1 MSLNRFTTDEQREI
15 IQTILKH
22 IYTLGIVDFF
32 FKIKPYKKNYFL
44 STGITLL
51 FFITFFKFPLWT
63 IFLPLIPY
71 AILLLFYLVD
81 MNVMVYT
88 LTKAHSEL
96 IERGYKID
104 WNTLLDFVYEMFKS
118 DSY

>member
-1 MSLNRFTTDEQREI
+1 MSLNRFTSEEQREI

-32 FKIKPYKKNYFL
+32 FKIKPYKRNYFL
-44 STGITLL
+44 ATGISLL
-51 FFITFFKFPLWT
+51 FFIAFFKFPLWT
-63 IFLPLIPY
+63 ILLPIVPY
-71 AILLLFYLVD
+71 GILLFFYLVD

-96 IERGYKID
+96 IQRGYKID
-104 WNTLLDFVYEMFKS
+104 WNTLLDFVYDIFKNENL
-118 DSY
+118 